1 MVFER
6 PSSDSME
13 RQWFSMGAYH
23 WPNDPIVKP
32 IVLVVKKEPITI
44 GANCQ
49 CKGISYLRDIHW
61 TRWNGNGFQQY
72 TTIGKT
78 IFWYRTGSP
87 PNHCSG
93 LLDNV
98 QPAYDEQ
105 HVQLKKP
112 DQATMSDQHEKLD
125 TL

>member
-1 MVFER
+1 MKWTMER
-6 PSSDSME
+6 HPLDSME
-13 RQWFSMGAYH
+13 WQWFS
-23 WPNDPIVKP
+23 IV
-32 IVLVVKKEPITI
+32 
-44 GANCQ
+44 
-49 CKGISYLRDIHW
+49 
-61 TRWNGNGFQQY
+61 Y

-98 QPAYDEQ
+98 QLAYDEQ